1 MKNIQIYMKNIQI
14 YTKNKIV
21 AINYITYFF
30 IFNFYEYIYIER
42 AWNKNYN
49 IFKQIF
55 NVLNKLM

>member
-30 IFNFYEYIYIER
+30 ILNFYEYIYIKR
-42 AWNKNYN
+42 A
-49 IFKQIF
+49 
-55 NVLNKLM
+55 